1 MKLKLEYEAQIYWA
15 PTSVRP
21 MIAIF
26 IINVNWLLHLSYY
39 SLTHLLLVPQ
49 QDPALASSPLLTM
62 HLRITG
68 VSIFV

>member
-1 MKLKLEYEAQIYWA
+1 MRLKLEYEAQIYWA

-26 IINVNWLLHLSYY
+26 IIYVNWLLYLSYC
-39 SLTHLLLVPQ
+39 SLTHLLVPQ
-49 QDPALASSPLLTM
+49 RDPALTSPPLLTM

-68 VSIFV
+68 VLIFV